1 MNPTNVEAEREAPMT
16 TFASGAGC
24 FHHPFS
30 NPERAK
36 RLIFVAFAETFP
48 DLSCSAHG
56 AFLVYD
62 SPKRMGKCG
71 SWMSKQLFKKEQS
84 STQFHT
90 KTRIRKISTFSGWW
104 LYTHPVLKNDGV
116 RQLRDD
122 DRNPIFLGKCQI
134 HGNQLPPTS
143 WILLVLSFVDLC
155 WRHWRQGSLTTG
167 TRPRFPRGL
176 SSKKCE
182 ETRCQSV

>member
-116 RQLRDD
+116 RQLGWLEIP
-122 DRNPIFLGKCQI
+122 NI
-134 HGNQLPPTS
+134 HGTIQKIDGIFITWGIPNSWIVFFIRETPNKTWQPLTTNQLG
-143 WILLVLSFVDLC
+143 WFNDAWHLLD
-155 WRHWRQGSLTTG
+155 TG
-167 TRPRFPRGL
+167 CAASAL
-176 SSKKCE
+176 
-182 ETRCQSV
+182 